1 MATQML
7 KGKVAVVGAGAK
19 NLGGLIS
26 RTFGAD
32 GASVVVHYN
41 SDSTKVSA
49 DETVTAVKEAGGD
62 AFVIQADLTKVADVV
77 GLFDEAIKRYGRVD
91 VAVNTVGKV

>member
-1 MATQML
+1 MANQTL
-7 KGKVAVVGAGAK
+7 KGKVLVMGAGAK

-41 SDSTKVSA
+41 SDKAIDRRDRAS
-49 DETVTAVKEAGGD
+49 DQGRGGRR
-62 AFVIQADLTKVADVV
+62 V
-77 GLFDEAIKRYGRVD
+77 RYSLGHSDQGR
-91 VAVNTVGKV
+91 